1 MKEYICIDIGG
12 TSIKHGVV
20 REDGTFAVTGEMPTQ
35 AMEYGG
41 PVSRV
46 RAKKTA
52 QRSCSGFFQIRTCE
66 ALDGFGVW
74 SYLCRP
80 KREKS
85 FVIVMPLHL
94 HDNDIYLFIVDAVYN
109 SVMCGYMP

>member
-1 MKEYICIDIGG
+1 MSDKDTSLMGIHTTLTHCIA
-12 TSIKHGVV
+12 THFFSFFPATPTTEHG
-20 REDGTFAVTGEMPTQ
+20 EQ
-35 AMEYGG
+35 
-41 PVSRV
+41 SRV
-46 RAKKTA
+46 RAEKTA

-74 SYLCRP
+74 SYLCRL

-109 SVMCGYMP
+109 SVMCGYMS

>member
-41 PVSRV
+41 PGIMEKQRRSLKFTGKSISRKES
-46 RAKKTA
+46 AFP
-52 QRSCSGFFQIRTCE
+52 QPE
-66 ALDGFGVW
+66 W
-74 SYLCRP
+74 
-80 KREKS
+80 
-85 FVIVMPLHL
+85 
-94 HDNDIYLFIVDAVYN
+94 
-109 SVMCGYMP
+109 